1 MLGFS
6 TFLIYRL
13 KFLCLYNFIVFKYV
27 LEIPGYQFV
36 TTELT
41 TKRLLQSY
49 VDKKDILKE
58 KVNTVK
64 PCQIDY
70 MFHRLTRP
78 IIMHHNILKGL
89 VRLNY

>member
-1 MLGFS
+1 M
-6 TFLIYRL
+6 
-13 KFLCLYNFIVFKYV
+13 FKCV
-27 LEIPGYQFV
+27 LEIPGCQFV

-78 IIMHHNILKGL
+78 IIMYHSTKGSM
-89 VRLNY
+89 NFISDIGIINQY